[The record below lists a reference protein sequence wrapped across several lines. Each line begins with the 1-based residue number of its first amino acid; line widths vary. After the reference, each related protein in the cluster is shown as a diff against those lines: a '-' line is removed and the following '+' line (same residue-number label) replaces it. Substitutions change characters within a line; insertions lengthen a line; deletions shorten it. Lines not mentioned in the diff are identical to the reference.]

1 MKLKKNA
8 VPIIKKKD
16 NFARPYGY
24 DKFGNLWDLKQAI
37 EATPR
42 EWFLDPNQKIPMIGK
57 FNAKIYSKHWA
68 IKSNFEFKHN
78 GKKFNTSNL
87 NEESKE
93 HIQAK
98 HKIITD
104 GFFLW
109 NGYKIFIKE
118 TSEEFIFYDGRN
130 FRADIKASMMDGTPI
145 FVEVVKTSDIS
156 EGKESFI
163 NKNELNTFI
172 IYIDKDGNQI
182 NEKFN
187 IIGNK
192 EIKQITEQVQ
202 DGEGKIAEASNQI
215 EEYNNRIRKTQRE
228 FKTPRRTDFQE
239 PIRGRLKESFEKI
252 EQLEREYKKFKREY
266 KQLEGRPESGIRET
280 IREIENVKS
289 KFEKINKNR
298 INSRK
303 KTRGYF
309 NQIKSIQIKVSEPNK
324 ARRRYNETEREYKS
338 LQEAFNKASKRCNL
352 EWYTPK
358 WIGGNT
364 KDKINDLKYWTS

>member
-24 DKFGNLWDLKQAI
+24 DKFGNLWDLEQAI

-68 IKSNFEFKHN
+68 IKSNFEFEHN

-118 TSEEFIFYDGRN
+118 ASEEFIFYDGRN

-156 EGKESFI
+156 EGKERFI

-187 IIGNK
+187 IIGNE
-192 EIKQITEQVQ
+192 EIKQITERIQ

-215 EEYNNRIRKTQRE
+215 EEYDNRIRKTQRG

-239 PIRGRLKESFEKI
+239 SIRGYLKESFDKI
-252 EQLEREYKKFKREY
+252 EQLKREC
-266 KQLEGRPESGIRET
+266 KELENKSESGTRET
-280 IREIENVKS
+280 IREIENIKS
-289 KFEKINKNR
+289 RFEKINRNR

-309 NQIKSIQIKVSEPNK
+309 NQIKSIEIKASESN
-324 ARRRYNETEREYKS
+324 RERSRYDEIEREYKS
-338 LQEAFNKASKRCNL
+338 LQKAFNKASERCNL

-364 KDKINDLKYWTS
+364 KNKINDLKYWTS